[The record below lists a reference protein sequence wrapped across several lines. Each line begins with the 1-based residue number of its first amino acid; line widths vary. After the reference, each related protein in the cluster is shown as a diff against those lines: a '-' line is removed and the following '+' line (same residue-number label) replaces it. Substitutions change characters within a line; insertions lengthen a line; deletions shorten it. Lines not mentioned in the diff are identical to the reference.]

1 MLELIRFLEIVSVVG
16 TSGENRTGT
25 LLEGTGGEIFGIG
38 IVDELGG
45 GMVLVLFIKGA
56 VTASIGLANNKDI
69 S

>member
-1 MLELIRFLEIVSVVG
+1 MEIVSVVG